1 LADIFCFVPVLN
13 FLCFSLFQD
22 AEEAMLA
29 RVCITARIDRS
40 TLGDDASAASSSSSS
55 ASASASAAG
64 GSASAERRL
73 RVLDLGCGWGSFS
86 LYVATKHPH
95 CDVTAVSNSNT
106 QRAFIEAE
114 AARRGLKNLKVIT
127 KNVVELKFED
137 FPKGP
142 KFDRVCSTEM
152 FEHMKVRVLV
162 FSDKM

>member
-1 LADIFCFVPVLN
+1 
-13 FLCFSLFQD
+13 
-22 AEEAMLA
+22 MLA

-40 TLGDDASAASSSSSS
+40 TLGDDASA
-55 ASASASAAG
+55 SAAG
-64 GSASAERRL
+64 GSSSASSSSERRL

-152 FEHMKVRVLV
+152 FEHMKVCVRVSRHDVRPDGSLAGAPNV
-162 FSDKM
+162 